1 MRKRLSAVV
10 LVLTGILATGASAE
24 EPKGKSAAGSY
35 VHVVIFKMKK
45 DAPSGAVNDA
55 IADCHAMLEKIA
67 AVRAVKAG
75 RPATEG
81 TPELAR
87 KDYDFGLLVLV
98 DDAAGL
104 KAYLEDPLHLEFV
117 RKHGKYFD
125 MKQLQVF
132 DFQDTKK

>member
-1 MRKRLSAVV
+1 MKTRLSAVV
-10 LVLTGILATGASAE
+10 LVLAGILATCASAE
-24 EPKGKSAAGSY
+24 EPKGKSAGSY

-45 DAPSGAVNDA
+45 DAPSGAVADA
-55 IADCHAMLEKIA
+55 IADCHALLEKIT

-81 TPELAR
+81 TPRLAR

-104 KAYLEDPLHLEFV
+104 KGYLEDPLHLQFV
-117 RKHGKYFD
+117 EKHERHLKVPY
-125 MKQLQVF
+125 
-132 DFQDTKK
+132 